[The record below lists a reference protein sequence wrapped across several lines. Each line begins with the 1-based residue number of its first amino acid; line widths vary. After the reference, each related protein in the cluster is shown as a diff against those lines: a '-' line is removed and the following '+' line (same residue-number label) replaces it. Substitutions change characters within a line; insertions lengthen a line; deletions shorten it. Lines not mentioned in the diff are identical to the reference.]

1 VCARRPVGVSPGAAG
16 ALGELAVGALAP
28 HRTVAIWL
36 ALIPCW
42 SSALAQ
48 AAPLS
53 PDRPWEPAAELRI
66 EADLQRVATARP
78 SIEASKTY
86 TLAELIDLAES
97 HNPETRAGWERAR
110 AQAAALGGR

>member
-1 VCARRPVGVSPGAAG
+1 MCARCPVGVSPGAAG

-28 HRTVAIWL
+28 PHTVAIWL

-48 AAPLS
+48 AAPRS

-66 EADLQRVATARP
+66 EVDLERVATARP
-78 SIEASKTY
+78 SIEASK
-86 TLAELIDLAES
+86 A
-97 HNPETRAGWERAR
+97 
-110 AQAAALGGR
+110 